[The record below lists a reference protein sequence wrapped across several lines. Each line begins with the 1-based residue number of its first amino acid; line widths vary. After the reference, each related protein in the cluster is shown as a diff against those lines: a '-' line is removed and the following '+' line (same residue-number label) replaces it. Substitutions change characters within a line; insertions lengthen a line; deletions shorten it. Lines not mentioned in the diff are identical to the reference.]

1 MDSVDSVGCGLW
13 AVGCGLWKLVGFCSR
28 IPVFPFP
35 ILPVCGCTLF
45 ELLIFVA
52 FFSCVC
58 GDTGWKRTGRSQ

>member
-1 MDSVDSVGCGLW
+1 M
-13 AVGCGLWKLVGFCSR
+13 GCGLWKLVGFCSR

-58 GDTGWKRTGRSQ
+58 GDTGWKWTGRSQ